1 MFMMT
6 THKKGNLHYIIFVFE
21 VTTNLRAAC
30 GSKSSLFILWFL
42 NIFFQKQKQKSYINK
57 LVNKKMLLWC
67 CDRGQRSEVTLQLS
81 FLRLFCDSFE
91 TPKKSPLASAPNHT
105 KTQHFT
111 VSTSAFPRWFCQWSA
126 GIKMLSPWETPLK
139 LSLCVIYTENKVWA
153 KNHREC
159 LFKHNS
165 RGPWKMIKASSL
177 FVNTHMFRK
186 KKRNSFKMEPLPLIL
201 CSRYNRRHFLT
212 ND

>member
-1 MFMMT
+1 M
-6 THKKGNLHYIIFVFE
+6 
-21 VTTNLRAAC
+21 
-30 GSKSSLFILWFL
+30 LW
-42 NIFFQKQKQKSYINK
+42 
-57 LVNKKMLLWC
+57 
-67 CDRGQRSEVTLQLS
+67 QRSEVTLHLS
-81 FLRLFCDSFE
+81 FLHLFCDSFE
-91 TPKKSPLASAPNHT
+91 TPKKSPLTSAPNHT

-111 VSTSAFPRWFCQWSA
+111 VSTSAFPRWFCQWSV

-177 FVNTHMFRK
+177 FVNTHMFEVKREIHLKWNRSFWFCAVGIIEDISWQMIRK
-186 KKRNSFKMEPLPLIL
+186 
-201 CSRYNRRHFLT
+201 
-212 ND
+212 